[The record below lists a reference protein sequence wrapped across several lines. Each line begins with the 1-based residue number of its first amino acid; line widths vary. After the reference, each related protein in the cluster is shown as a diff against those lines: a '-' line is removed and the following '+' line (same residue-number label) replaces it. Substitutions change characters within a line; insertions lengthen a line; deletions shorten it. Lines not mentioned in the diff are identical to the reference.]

1 VHSAQFS
8 PDGKRIVTASDDKTA
23 RLRDTENSKL
33 LATLQWIPSANLG
46 AIHDRLAVVAR
57 DSTAGDTPRD
67 TPYLRVLRHFVHE

>member
-1 VHSAQFS
+1 MGSALSQPPTTKPRGS
-8 PDGKRIVTASDDKTA
+8 G
-23 RLRDTENSKL
+23 TENSKL